1 MKPASRGRRIAV
13 WTLIVLGGLV
23 VLIGSLT
30 LWARRQLLDTETWV
44 KSSSA
49 MLEDDEIRQAVSTY
63 AVDSLFA
70 NVDVGEQLQA
80 QLPDQASALAGPG
93 SAALYEVALR
103 TTEAVLSSPQA
114 ATLWEELNR
123 RAHARLL
130 DILEGNEGGRI
141 TTAGGEVV
149 LDLSP
154 LVTRVGERLGVE
166 AQLPPDAG
174 QVTIMRSD
182 QLEAAQRSVKIL
194 KALSA
199 FIGLVAVGLFGLAVY
214 LAKGFRRRAIAGS
227 ALAVIVAALLVLV
240 ARRIVGNAVID
251 ALVSAE
257 PIKPS
262 AAAAWFIETQVL
274 RELAIGLLV
283 LGLIFLLGALVAG
296 PSAAAVAIRRSLVGF
311 FRHPGWVYAV
321 YVVVVFILLAIAPVA
336 QPSRALGLLLLAV
349 LGGFGLEAIRKQTL
363 EEFGD
368 APGMQLKAPWRS
380 RGEDARLGQLERL
393 QALHERGALTDGEYQ
408 QQKAAI
414 LAG

>member
-13 WTLIVLGGLV
+13 WTLVVVGGLV
-23 VLIGSLT
+23 VLIGSMT
-30 LWARRQLLDTETWV
+30 VWARRQLLDTDTWV

-49 MLEDDEIRQAVSTY
+49 MLEDEEIRQAISTY
-63 AVDSLFA
+63 AVDALFS
-70 NVDVGEQLQA
+70 NVDVAAQLQA
-80 QLPDQASALAGPG
+80 KLPDQASALAGPG

-103 TTEAVLSSPQA
+103 TTEAVLASPQA
-114 ATLWEELNR
+114 ATLWEEMNR

-166 AQLPPDAG
+166 ADLPPDAG

-182 QLEAAQRSVKIL
+182 QLEAAQDGVKIL
-194 KALSA
+194 KAMSA
-199 FIGLVAVGLFGLAVY
+199 LIGLVAVGLFGLAVY

-227 ALAVIVAALLVLV
+227 ALAVIAAALLLLV
-240 ARRIVGNAVID
+240 ARRVVGNAVID

-262 AAAAWFIETQVL
+262 AAAAWFIETEVL

-283 LGLIFLLGALVAG
+283 LGLIFFLGALVAG
-296 PSAAAVAIRRSLVGF
+296 PSGTAVAIRRNLVGA
-311 FRHPGWVYAV
+311 FRHPAWVYAV
-321 YVVVVFILLAIAPVA
+321 YAVVVVLLLMIAPVA

-349 LGGFGLEAIRKQTL
+349 LGGFGLAAIRKQTL

-368 APGMQLKAPWRS
+368 APGGQLKAPWRS
-380 RGEDARLGQLERL
+380 RSEDARLGQLERL
-393 QALHERGALTDGEYQ
+393 RALHEQGALTDSEYE